1 MKQLLVILA
10 LAFTAIVPS
19 TLRADSIGLTLTTGV
34 GTDLLVETP
43 ILNGT
48 QWTYTNVTLGALN
61 NALLQASTSTV
72 TITYTKTIDGLGLLN
87 VNDLCTSV
95 TVLGS
100 PVPCQQFA
108 LTYTNL
114 TLGDLS
120 LVAAAGMNVNLNAGT
135 GLITFGGNGLSVAG
149 VNIAG
154 GSAQIQAAPTPAAA
168 TPEPSTLCFLATGA
182 LSAAG
187 VLRKRFAQAVR

>member
-1 MKQLLVILA
+1 MNKFLVILA

-19 TLRADSIGLTLTTGV
+19 SLRADSIGLTLKTGV

-43 ILNGT
+43 IVNGT
-48 QWTYTNVTLGALN
+48 QWTYTNVSLGALN
-61 NALLQASTSTV
+61 NSLLQSSTSTV
-72 TITYTKTIDGLGLLN
+72 TITYTKTLAGLGLLN
-87 VNDLCTSV
+87 VTDLCTSI

-108 LTYTNL
+108 LSYTNL

-120 LVAAAGMNVNLNAGT
+120 LVSATGIDVNLNAGT
-135 GLITFGGNGLSVAG
+135 GLLTFGGSGLNIAG
-149 VNIAG
+149 INIAG
-154 GSAQIQAAPTPAAA
+154 GSAQIQAGPVPTAA

-187 VLRKRFAQAVR
+187 VLRRRFASATR